1 MNKRDYYEVLGVSK
15 TATDSEIKSA
25 FRKLAKKYHP
35 DVSTEEN
42 AEAKFKEC
50 QEAYAVLSDPGKRK
64 QYDQFGHAAFQGG
77 AGGAGGFSGFDFG
90 DMSDIFEDLFGGM
103 GGGFGGFSGFSSAS
117 GNRRGAN
124 GPRKG
129 NDVLYRM
136 TIDFEDAVYGT
147 KKDLNLDV
155 TDTCS
160 ECKGKGGFN
169 SSTCSSCR
177 GSGTV
182 TSEQRTMFGTF
193 LTKTTC
199 PHCSGTGT
207 TYEKK
212 CTTCH
217 GTGNVKKNKTITINI
232 PAGID
237 TENRLRVAGKGEA
250 GQNGGNPGDLYVE
263 FTVRDHEFYIRED
276 DDIFVEL
283 PLTISEAVLGCKKE
297 VPTLYGLV
305 NLSIPAGTQSEDKLR
320 LKGKGVENVSTK
332 RKGDMY
338 VIAKVIIPEKL
349 TKEQKKLF
357 ESLQKTSLDNTPEFR
372 KYYKFLDKNS

>member
-1 MNKRDYYEVLGVSK
+1 MNKKDYYEVLGVSK

-42 AEAKFKEC
+42 AEEKFKEC

-77 AGGAGGFSGFDFG
+77 GAGGAGGFSGFDFG
-90 DMSDIFEDLFGGM
+90 DMSDIFEDLFGG
-103 GGGFGGFSGFSSAS
+103 GFGGFSSFTSGSS
-117 GNRRGAN
+117 RRSSN

-129 NDVLYRM
+129 NDVLYHM
-136 TIDFEDAVYGT
+136 TIDFEEAVYGT
-147 KKDLNLDV
+147 KKDIKLDV
-155 TDTCS
+155 VDTCS
-160 ECKGKGGFN
+160 DCKGKGGFD
-169 SSTCSSCR
+169 SKTCSSCR
-177 GSGTV
+177 GSGTI
-182 TSEQRTMFGTF
+182 TSEQRTMFGSF

-199 PHCSGTGT
+199 PYCKGTGT
-207 TYEKK
+207 TYEKE
-212 CTTCH
+212 CHTCH
-217 GTGNVKKNKTITINI
+217 GSGNVKKNKTITINI

-237 TENRLRVAGKGEA
+237 TENRLRVAGKGGA

-263 FTVRDHEFYIRED
+263 FTVRDHEFYIREE
-276 DDIFVEL
+276 DDIYVEL

-297 VPTLYGLV
+297 VPTLYGTV
-305 NLSIPAGTQSEDKLR
+305 NLSIPAGTQSEDRLR
-320 LKGKGVENVSTK
+320 LRGKGVENVTSK

-338 VIAKVIIPEKL
+338 VIAKVIIPEKI

-357 ESLQKTSLDNTPEFR
+357 EKLQETNLDNSPEFK
-372 KYYKFLDKNS
+372 KYYKMLNK

>member
-1 MNKRDYYEVLGVSK
+1 MNKKDYYEVLGVSK

-35 DVSTEEN
+35 DVSKEPDA
-42 AEAKFKEC
+42 AEKFKEC

-77 AGGAGGFSGFDFG
+77 AGGGGFSGFDFG

-103 GGGFGGFSGFSSAS
+103 GGFGGFSGFGSSS
-117 GNRRGAN
+117 NNRRSSH

-129 NDVLYRM
+129 NDVLYHM

-155 TDTCS
+155 MDTCS
-160 ECKGKGGFN
+160 ECDGKGGFN
-169 SSTCSSCR
+169 SKTCSSCR
-177 GSGTV
+177 GSGTI
-182 TSEQRTMFGTF
+182 TSEQRTMFGSF
-193 LTKTTC
+193 LTKSTC
-199 PHCSGTGT
+199 PDCKGTGT

-212 CTTCH
+212 CNHCH
-217 GTGNVKKNKTITINI
+217 GNGTVKKNKTITINI

-237 TENRLRVAGKGEA
+237 NDNRLRIAGKGEA
-250 GQNGGNPGDLYVE
+250 GINGGNPGDLYVE
-263 FTVRDHEFYIRED
+263 FTVKSHEFYERDED
-276 DDIFVEL
+276 DIYVEL
-283 PLTISEAVLGCKKE
+283 PLTIPEGVLGCKKE
-297 VPTLYGLV
+297 VPTLYGVV
-305 NLSIPAGTQSEDKLR
+305 NLTIPAGTASGDKLR
-320 LKGKGVENVSTK
+320 LRGKGIENVSTK

-349 TKEQKKLF
+349 TRDQKKLF
-357 ESLQKTSLDNTPEFR
+357 ESLKKTDLDNTPEFK
-372 KYYKFLDKNS
+372 KYYKYLKK